1 MGDNA
6 GNSEQSRRKFVAIVY
21 MMTLVAL
28 LLGLGQWLAV
38 VFVGSLGLAF
48 MEYDFISGIFFS
60 LSVILAIIFIF
71 VEKARTMI
79 ALNWIL
85 AILIMEFAIL
95 GVFALCPRSGWPEL
109 LLWYLICLLVFFLAI
124 LVGSILPHD
133 LTLDVVILFVIS
145 FIFLIVSVFL
155 IMLHLMSRTSHSIIL
170 YQIFVSVIILTFVM
184 YHAQTINGGRFAE
197 LRVND
202 YLLASIILFYDFIVL
217 FLLTFY
223 VQVRF
228 PLIKRGRQTTEAP
241 PTTVYF
247 TTLAAPEAAPA
258 APAAAPAAPAAAPA
272 AEGFRFI

>member
-6 GNSEQSRRKFVAIVY
+6 GNTEKARRKFVAIVY
-21 MMTLVAL
+21 LMTLVAL
-28 LLGLGQWLAV
+28 LLGLAQWLAV
-38 VFVGSLGLAF
+38 AFLAGFGDVFRDY
-48 MEYDFISGIFFS
+48 EFISGIFFT
-60 LSVILAIIFIF
+60 LSVILAIIFVF
-71 VEKARTMI
+71 VEKVRTII
-79 ALNWIL
+79 ALNWIMT
-85 AILIMEFAIL
+85 ILIMEFAIV
-95 GVFALCPRSGWPEL
+95 GVFALCARSGWPEL
-109 LLWYLICLLVFFLAI
+109 LLWYLICLLIFFLAI

-145 FIFLIVSVFL
+145 FIFLIVSIFL
-155 IMLHLMSRTSHSIIL
+155 IMLHIMTRSSHSIIL

-228 PLIKRGRQTTEAP
+228 PLVRKEEQTT
-241 PTTVYF
+241 
-247 TTLAAPEAAPA
+247 AAPTLP
-258 APAAAPAAPAAAPA
+258 
-272 AEGFRFI
+272 

>member
-38 VFVGSLGLAF
+38 VFVGKLGLAF
-48 MEYDFISGIFFS
+48 MEYEFISGIFFS
-60 LSVILAIIFIF
+60 LSVILAIVFIF
-71 VEKARTMI
+71 VEKARTMV

-124 LVGSILPHD
+124 LVGSVLPHD

-223 VQVRF
+223 VQVQF
-228 PLIKRGRQTTEAP
+228 PLIQRDKHTTEAP
-241 PTTVYF
+241 PTTIV
-247 TTLAAPEAAPA
+247 TSTLAAPTAAPT
-258 APAAAPAAPAAAPA
+258 APDETPAP
-272 AEGFRFI
+272 EGFRFI